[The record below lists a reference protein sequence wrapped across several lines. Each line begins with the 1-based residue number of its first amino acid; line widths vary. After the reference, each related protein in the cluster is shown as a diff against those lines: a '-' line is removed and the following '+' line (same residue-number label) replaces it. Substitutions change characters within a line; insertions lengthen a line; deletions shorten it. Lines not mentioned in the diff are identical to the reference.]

1 MVWGVKFYD
10 VNQYMA
16 KTEINLSE
24 KAFNW
29 NGKDY
34 NGYFDAI
41 MEVMAMEDSDPDKS
55 TKTVDLAQTIAK
67 DLAQSTYNALNS
79 VMTEHFDRAIQDPTE
94 PYSVYIY
101 DYRDTDAISPGSDI
115 GQNIWTYSSI
125 EFDYDRKVDGGYY
138 THYDYWDAN
147 QIWIQAS
154 DEVGDG
160 IPIYSYLLSA
170 KVLNLKDYRVDT
182 YASEVIWEDE
192 NAYEKRLQDWLAK
205 VPEPK
210 TEIYK
215 QKYSITKQTA
225 PAQFR
230 VYYENGELKSE
241 LVQAATYETTEEV
254 RDVIRYIY
262 DESVAGSRPTR
273 NCDGREVYAPS
284 ELSLLDD
291 AFAEIMRVRSYYG
304 GSEQA

>member
-1 MVWGVKFYD
+1 
-10 VNQYMA
+10 
-16 KTEINLSE
+16 
-24 KAFNW
+24 
-29 NGKDY
+29 
-34 NGYFDAI
+34 
-41 MEVMAMEDSDPDKS
+41 
-55 TKTVDLAQTIAK
+55 
-67 DLAQSTYNALNS
+67 
-79 VMTEHFDRAIQDPTE
+79 MTEHFDRAIQDPTE

-304 GSEQA
+304 AVQNRLEHTYNNNYNADENITYAESRICDTDMSKEMVRNSMLNILQQAGLSMLAQANQMSQSVNMLLS